1 MGAASRWVAL
11 GDAPSLLGV
20 ALDAMFALCFLWL
33 IKKGGGTRTQIV
45 AALCVWIL
53 VFQFTHLVK
62 LSVLGVPAFFGD
74 LSALRVLMSVSA
86 PSHVALFAASIVL
99 LLLVLA
105 FGLWPASR
113 KQMLWPLAALSM
125 PLALYMLAPWQG
137 RVIDVLFPLHSSDYT
152 THLQQRGG
160 FQFLLDHRA
169 RHQVLAARQGDL
181 LRRRGSAYVPQ
192 LSRRRNVHLVLLETF
207 WDPQAFEAFEFS
219 RDPFDPRFRALLD
232 EGGSSGVLTP
242 HFGHLTANAE
252 FEVLCGL
259 PAANVA
265 VFQSRMTGSLPCLPR
280 LLRELGYQT
289 LASHSNHADSWGRDR
304 AYGWMGFAHFNAYDS
319 FVRDD
324 LDGVFLNDGSFYR
337 QNREAIAGLSPG
349 APYFNYL
356 VTISSHYPYRQNPE
370 RRPALVSTSPT
381 NAAVEDYANA
391 IAYSSAAF
399 MDWLADI
406 RRADPEALIVAFGD
420 HAPTMPPDQRP
431 YSQSGIKIHTRPF
444 EEVQTLLSMSRTP
457 LLFIDGRKGAVNV
470 GTVSLEHLP
479 VLITRAL
486 GIHPEGLPYL
496 TDDMQS
502 ARAAKS
508 ARFLGNVITLKD
520 EGWAICGPQQREDE
534 ACLEAS
540 DLYDRKRS
548 LRDALLAR
556 PLETLGVL
564 GLEALAQPTD
574 MNIDAPSGCL
584 IDVQDWGP
592 KSAVAG
598 DHFNR
603 QTGSGLSATWLR
615 VTRVRGKLRLQIGAM
630 STEVE
635 GAGDVLAAVWPA
647 PSVIKDPGE
656 FPVRVLCGEK
666 EVATLGTMT
675 VAAPSIDGNADSS
688 SHGEAFEG
696 GGRAVTGPLSVQRED
711 AGSLQVSAS
720 ALSGVCRGDK
730 MEAAVVEMHWQHPE
744 SEHGIRVMVQQG
756 QETPRLW
763 SESGPQGTSITGPW
777 VNEDVRFIFTSSTG
791 HRLGAVKL
799 LAPGCA

>member
-1 MGAASRWVAL
+1 MGVT
-11 GDAPSLLGV
+11 
-20 ALDAMFALCFLWL
+20 LDAMFALCFLWL
-33 IKKGGGTRTQIV
+33 IKRGGGTRAQIV
-45 AALCVWIL
+45 AALSVWIF
-53 VFQFTHLVK
+53 VFQLTHVVK
-62 LSVLGVPAFFGD
+62 LSALGVPAFFGD
-74 LSALRVLMSVSA
+74 LSALGVLMSVSA
-86 PSHVALFAASIVL
+86 PLHVALLVASIVL
-99 LLLVLA
+99 LLLLLA

-125 PLALYMLAPWQG
+125 PFALYMLAPWQG
-137 RVIDVLFPLHSSDYT
+137 RLVDALFPSLPGDYT
-152 THLQQRGG
+152 THLQHRGG
-160 FQFLLDHRA
+160 VQFLLDQHA
-169 RHQVLAARQGDL
+169 RRQALAARQGDL
-181 LRRRGSAYVPQ
+181 LQRRDAAYAPR
-192 LSRRRNVHLVLLETF
+192 LSHRRNVHLVLLETF
-207 WDPQAFEAFEFS
+207 WDPHAFGAFEFS

-259 PAANVA
+259 PAAHVA

-370 RRPALVSTSPT
+370 RRPALVATTPT

-399 MDWLADI
+399 MDWLADV
-406 RRADPEALIVAFGD
+406 RRTDPDALIVAFGD

-431 YSQSGIKIHTRPF
+431 YSQSGIKIHARPF
-444 EEVQTLLSMSRTP
+444 EDAHTLLSMSRTP

-470 GTVSLEHLP
+470 GTVSLEYLP

-486 GIHPEGLPYL
+486 GIQPEGLPYL
-496 TDDMQS
+496 TDDMES
-502 ARAAKS
+502 ARAARS
-508 ARFLGNVITLKD
+508 ARFLGNVITLTD
-520 EGWAICGPQQREDE
+520 EGWVICGPQEGESQ
-534 ACLEAS
+534 ACLEATE
-540 DLYDRKRS
+540 LYDQKRS

-556 PLETLGVL
+556 PLQTLELL
-564 GLEALAQPTD
+564 GLEALAQPTE
-574 MNIDAPSGCL
+574 MNIDAPNGCL

-615 VTRVRGKLRLQIGAM
+615 VARVQGKPRLQIGVM
-630 STEVE
+630 SAKVE

-647 PSVIKDPGE
+647 PSVIKDAGE
-656 FPVRVLCGEK
+656 YPVRVLCGET

-675 VAAPSIDGNADSS
+675 VAAPSLNGGADSS
-688 SHGEAFEG
+688 SHGEAFEDV
-696 GGRAVTGPLSVQRED
+696 GRTVTGPLSVQPED

-744 SEHGIRVMVQQG
+744 GEHGIRVMVQQG
-756 QETPRLW
+756 RETPKLW

-777 VNEDVRFIFTSSTG
+777 VNEDVRFIFTNSTG
-791 HRLGAVKL
+791 HKLGAVKL
-799 LAPGCA
+799 MAPGCG